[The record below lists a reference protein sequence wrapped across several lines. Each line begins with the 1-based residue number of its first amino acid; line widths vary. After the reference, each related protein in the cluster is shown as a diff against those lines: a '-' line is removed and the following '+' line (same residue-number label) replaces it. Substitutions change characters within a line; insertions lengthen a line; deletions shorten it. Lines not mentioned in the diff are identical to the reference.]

1 MALVLATLALTFA
14 TIMGMV
20 AAAVLA
26 YFCWNGV
33 MWLLE
38 PNDGPVPPSMTWDVR
53 NRPMNAW
60 TDGSA
65 ARDLVQRAD
74 VVGRAPMCQELAWNG
89 QMLSSHAN
97 AGVNKYEY
105 KDFGR
110 DWLNKQTGECAI
122 EEEIQSPPPR
132 ARKETTPLDL
142 SPVAVK
148 MPNRSRV
155 AQEVVSMEDL
165 QKGYAAHFALW
176 FNGDLQ
182 YHLGNLRAV
191 TDAYALNAPDMCY
204 CFLCLEAAAKGTLTL
219 KKWATGVYAARIW
232 LVSLARFV
240 KTAQRTRGAQ
250 DEDKMEP
257 LCQEWQYN
265 QDHFVREVLACEVP
279 FQREHGRTL
288 LAAFQTEDIRR
299 VEVRRAQQIL
309 LQHGATAPVKGQRQL
324 ALPLSSSQKDAKTKA
339 LTNEVLPSA
348 SDCVPKRRNAEVGT
362 VALPTKRPRKW

>member
-97 AGVNKYEY
+97 AGVNKYQY

-176 FNGDLQ
+176 L
-182 YHLGNLRAV
+182 LGLKNNQSTVFLF
-191 TDAYALNAPDMCY
+191 AY
-204 CFLCLEAAAKGTLTL
+204 F
-219 KKWATGVYAARIW
+219 R
-232 LVSLARFV
+232 
-240 KTAQRTRGAQ
+240 
-250 DEDKMEP
+250 
-257 LCQEWQYN
+257 
-265 QDHFVREVLACEVP
+265 
-279 FQREHGRTL
+279 
-288 LAAFQTEDIRR
+288 
-299 VEVRRAQQIL
+299 
-309 LQHGATAPVKGQRQL
+309 
-324 ALPLSSSQKDAKTKA
+324 
-339 LTNEVLPSA
+339 
-348 SDCVPKRRNAEVGT
+348 
-362 VALPTKRPRKW
+362 KRPMYFALYD